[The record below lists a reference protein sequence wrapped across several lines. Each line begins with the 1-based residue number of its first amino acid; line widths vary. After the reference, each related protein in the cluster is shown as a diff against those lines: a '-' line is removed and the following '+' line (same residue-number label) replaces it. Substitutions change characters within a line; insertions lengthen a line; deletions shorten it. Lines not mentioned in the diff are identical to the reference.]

1 MCKFL
6 FYKSKQVRRKPKS
19 ENRLPVDESKLV
31 MENTYSSPPEYYY
44 DIEFTCIDCGVE
56 QNWTAKQQKW
66 WYEEAGGYFFST
78 AVRCRECRK
87 KEKKRI
93 EEARKTHI
101 EGIKKKSIKQNGK
114 A

>member
-6 FYKSKQVRRKPKS
+6 FRKSKQVRRKPKS
-19 ENRLPVDESKLV
+19 KNRLPVDESKLT

-44 DIEFTCIDCGVE
+44 DIEFTCIDCGAE

-78 AVRCRECRK
+78 AVRCRQCRK

-93 EEARKTHI
+93 EEARKTRL
-101 EGIKKKSIKQNGK
+101 EGIKKKSKK
-114 A
+114 K